1 MAYDE
6 DLANRVRE
14 LLGERADYTEIAMF
28 GGLAFMVNT
37 HMACGAMGSDLLV
50 RVGKAGYEAA
60 IGRGAREF
68 DFTGRP
74 MRSMVVVPADLVA
87 DDTTLRSWVDTAVE
101 FAQSEPPKP
110 PKATTS
116 GKRSRAGRSRS
127 R

>member
-14 LLGERADYTEIAMF
+14 LLGERVDHTEIAMF

-60 IGRGAREF
+60 VARGAREF

-74 MRSMVVVPADLVA
+74 MRSMVVVPADVIE
-87 DDTTLRSWVDTAVE
+87 DDAALGSWVDTAVE
-101 FAQSEPPKP
+101 FARSEPPKP
-110 PKATTS
+110 PKAA
-116 GKRSRAGRSRS
+116 KPRAPGGGRRP
-127 R
+127 RAR